1 MEENENSGLRAVAYP
16 GVYGVCVC
24 AGGGEGRQMCGSMW
38 GSGGKGIMSSALR
51 ASG

>member
-24 AGGGEGRQMCGSMW
+24 VLGAGRAGRCVAVCGAVGERE
-38 GSGGKGIMSSALR
+38 
-51 ASG
+51 